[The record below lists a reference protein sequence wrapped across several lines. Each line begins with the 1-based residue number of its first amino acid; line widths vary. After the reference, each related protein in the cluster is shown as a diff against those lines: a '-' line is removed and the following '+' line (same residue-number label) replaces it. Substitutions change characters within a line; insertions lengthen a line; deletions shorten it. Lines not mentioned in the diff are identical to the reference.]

1 MSNLRNNVRLMG
13 HLGQN
18 PEIRTTPSGKKVATF
33 SLATNEVHLDA
44 NGQKVNETMWH
55 NLIAWGKLAD
65 LAEKY
70 LEKGKEI
77 CVEGKISNRN
87 YIDKNGQKKYL
98 TEIVLSEILLMGH
111 RSKKNAGSE

>member
-13 HLGQN
+13 HLGQD
-18 PEIRTTPSGKKVATF
+18 PEIRTTPSGKKVANF
-33 SLATNEVHLDA
+33 SLATNEIHLDA

-55 NLIAWGKLAD
+55 NLVAWGKLAD

-77 CVEGKISNRN
+77 CVEGKIANKN
-87 YIDKNGQKKYL
+87 YIDKNGQKKYN
-98 TEIVLSEILLMGH
+98 TEIVLSEILLLGNKT
-111 RSKKNAGSE
+111 KKNGGSE